1 MEVFM
6 LEKYISEIQNFLH
19 NKKDKDLE
27 IIIAIYTIIIEYNK
41 ENAKRL

>member
-6 LEKYISEIQNFLH
+6 LEKYINEIEKFLH

-41 ENAKRL
+41 EKAKRL